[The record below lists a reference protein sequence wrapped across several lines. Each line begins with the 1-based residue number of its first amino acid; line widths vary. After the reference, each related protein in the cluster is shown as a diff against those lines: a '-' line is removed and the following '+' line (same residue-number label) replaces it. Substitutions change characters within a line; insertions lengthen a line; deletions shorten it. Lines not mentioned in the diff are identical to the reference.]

1 MDIATLIPAY
11 KKEFIVDTI
20 TSCLNQSLKP
30 KILMISDDSPDNKI
44 FDSLSKNAQLAHLCH
59 ERQIKLQII
68 KGPKQGPLANTI
80 HILNK
85 WDFSTNFFHILMD
98 DDIICPNFYEQHH
111 KSRSDNDTTCVVS
124 KRWLAGKNN
133 LPYLSPS
140 TPALIDL
147 KSNRVQSVSLR
158 TLSKT
163 IFPQCFNWLGELSN
177 ATFHS
182 DFAKDIGSAKVLNQ
196 NIFGLLDIG
205 TFFGAAADNKLF
217 FLDEHLSFFR
227 IHENQNTNTVNPN
240 LFFGYSDW
248 LLIAKLSLER
258 GLLKEADFWRVFDKI
273 VMKQLASRRELFCQ
287 YPELLVFYQQL
298 DALNHSKDIY
308 TFFQSWD
315 GEMQR
320 WFETNVNCHSK
331 IAAEIQI
338 KRGEDEQTRF
348 SSHKVGNI

>member
-80 HILNK
+80 HLLNK

-133 LPYLSPS
+133 LPYSSPS
-140 TPALIDL
+140 IPAVVGL
-147 KSNRVQSVSLR
+147 KSNRLQSISLKM
-158 TLSKT
+158 LSKT

-182 DFAKDIGSAKVLNQ
+182 NFAKGISSAKVLNQ
-196 NIFGLLDIG
+196 DMFGLLDIG
-205 TFFGAAADNKLF
+205 TFFGAAADNKLY

-258 GLLKEADFWRVFDKI
+258 GLLKEADFWCVFDKI
-273 VMKQLASRRELFCQ
+273 VLKQLESKRELFCQ

-308 TFFQSWD
+308 TFFQSWNE
-315 GEMQR
+315 EMLR
-320 WFETNVNCHSK
+320 WFETNVNVHSTMVTETQMK
-331 IAAEIQI
+331 
-338 KRGEDEQTRF
+338 
-348 SSHKVGNI
+348 